1 MSSTADVLI
10 FVEDPGAARYVAPLP
25 AALGARDLR
34 CRLVAGGAAA
44 RVLTQEGTA
53 FEPYDGGSAEAL
65 LAATKPRLLVAGT
78 AEAADATGLAL
89 IGGARARGIVTAGVV
104 DSPANPEY
112 RFGGHGQAP
121 LAHAPEW
128 ILVPDG
134 ETRAAFVALGA
145 PEDRVVACGHPG
157 YDTVRARRAALEARG
172 RQAVRDAL
180 WPEAPAD
187 RPLLVFLAE
196 ISDGPDPAQYRRGP
210 DYTLE
215 GTSGSDGRTEI
226 VLEEFLH
233 AIAGFNPRPHLILRL
248 HPKNTAREFDA
259 YRADFDRMSQ
269 ADLIDEVIFAADLVV
284 GMTSEPMLRA
294 VLLGRPTLS
303 ILPREVEREWLRTI
317 GAGITPCATR
327 RAEVRRELA
336 RALGAPELEPGLV
349 ERWLPAGATA
359 RVADLL
365 EGLLRE
371 GERADQRRH
380 AGAL

>member
-1 MSSTADVLI
+1 
-10 FVEDPGAARYVAPLP
+10 VAPLP

-34 CRLVAGGAAA
+34 SRLVAGGAGAQ
-44 RVLTQEGTA
+44 VLTRLGTA
-53 FEPYDGGSAEAL
+53 FDPYDGGSAEAL
-65 LAATKPRLLVAGT
+65 LAATNPRLLVAGT
-78 AEAADATGLAL
+78 AEAADATGLVL
-89 IGGARARGIVTAGVV
+89 IDRARARAIVTAGVV
-104 DSPANPEY
+104 DSPANPAY
-112 RFGGHGQAP
+112 RFRGHGQAP

-134 ETRAAFVALGA
+134 ETRAAFVTLGA
-145 PEDRVVACGHPG
+145 PEDRVVACGHPA
-157 YDTVRARRAALEARG
+157 YDAVREGRATLEARG
-172 RQAVRDAL
+172 RDAVRRSL
-180 WPEAPAD
+180 WPEAPGGA
-187 RPLLVFLAE
+187 PVVVFLAE
-196 ISDGPDPAQYRRGP
+196 ISDGPDPALYRRGP

-259 YRADFDRMSQ
+259 YRTDLDRVSQ
-269 ADLIDEVIFAADLVV
+269 ADPIDEVIFAADLVV

-303 ILPREVEREWLRTI
+303 ILPREVEREWLPTI
-317 GAGITPCATR
+317 AAGITPCATSR
-327 RAEVRRELA
+327 EAVRRELH
-336 RALGAPELEPGLV
+336 RALGAPDAIAPGLIDHC
-349 ERWLPAGATA
+349 LPAGATA

-365 EGLLRE
+365 EGLLRDR
-371 GERADQRRH
+371 ERSDQRRR